1 MTNIDKSKPVLV
13 TGGSGYIA
21 SWVIKQLLDEGYTV
35 HNTVR
40 ALNKKEK
47 YQHLLKIAEMSKGT
61 LEMFEADLMKPGSFD
76 ESMKACEL
84 VMHMASPFFI
94 QGIKDAQKQL
104 IEPAKQGT
112 RNVLESANRCATVKR
127 VIVTSSVAAIY
138 GDATDATDAPNGI
151 LTEEIWNTTSDV
163 KHQPYSYSK
172 TLAEK
177 EAWEINKKQDQ
188 WDLLTIN
195 PGFVL
200 GPSLTKRTDS
210 TSISTV
216 IQLADGTFKSGAP
229 DLWFGIVDVRDIA
242 KAHIKAGF
250 TVNAK
255 GRYIACNESE
265 TFLGMANILKAEF
278 GNNYAFPKRKA
289 PKMMMW
295 LLAPMVGVTRKFVSR
310 NVGIPLK
317 IDNSKSKKELG
328 MEYIPLKQTLSDQFK
343 QLIKDGLV
351 KEKD

>member
-1 MTNIDKSKPVLV
+1 MITINKTKPILV

-21 SWVIKQLLDEGYTV
+21 SWVVKQLLDKGYTV
-35 HNTVR
+35 HTTVR
-40 ALNKKEK
+40 DLNNKEK
-47 YQHLLKIAEMSKGT
+47 YQHLMDIAEKAKGS
-61 LEMFEADLMKPGSFD
+61 LNIFEADLMKKGSFD
-76 ESMKACEL
+76 KSMKDCEL
-84 VMHMASPFFI
+84 VMHMASPFLI
-94 QGIKDAQKQL
+94 QGIKDAEKEL

-112 RNVLESANRCATVKR
+112 RNVLESANRTSSVKR

-138 GDATDATDAPNGI
+138 GDAADAKEAPNGI
-151 LTEEIWNTTSDV
+151 LTEEIWNTTSNE

-177 EAWEINKKQDQ
+177 EAWEINKKQDR

-250 TVNAK
+250 TPKAN
-255 GRYIACNESE
+255 GRNIICNESE
-265 TFLGMANILKAEF
+265 TFLGMANILKEQF

-289 PKMMMW
+289 PKAMMW
-295 LLAPMVGVTRKFVSR
+295 LLAPLVGVTRKFVSK
-310 NVGIPLK
+310 NVGIPLN

-328 MEYIPLKQTLSDQFK
+328 MDYIPLKQTLSDQFQ
-343 QLIKDGLV
+343 QLVKDGLV
-351 KEKD
+351 TKSS

>member
-1 MTNIDKSKPVLV
+1 MTTINKTKPVLV

-21 SWVIKQLLDEGYTV
+21 SWVVKQLLDEGYTV
-35 HNTVR
+35 HTTVR
-40 ALNKKEK
+40 ALNKKDK
-47 YQHLLKIAEMSKGT
+47 YQHLLDIADKLKGT
-61 LEMFEADLMKPGSFD
+61 LKIFEADLMKEGSFD
-76 ESMKACEL
+76 ESMKDCEL

-94 QGIKDAQKQL
+94 QGIKNAEKQL
-104 IEPAKQGT
+104 IEPAKKGT
-112 RNVLESANRCATVKR
+112 QNVLESANRTASVKR
-127 VIVTSSVAAIY
+127 VIVTSSVVAIY
-138 GDATDATDAPNGI
+138 GDATDAKEAPNGI
-151 LTEEIWNTTSDV
+151 LTEEIWNTTSNV

-177 EAWEINKKQDQ
+177 EAWEINKNQDR

-250 TVNAK
+250 TPDAK
-255 GRYIACNESE
+255 GRFIVSNESE
-265 TFLGMANILKAEF
+265 TFLGMANIIKEEF
-278 GNNYAFPKRKA
+278 GDKYQFPKRKA
-289 PKMMMW
+289 PKAMMW
-295 LLAPMVGVTRKFVSR
+295 LLAPMVGVTRKFVSK
-310 NVGIPLK
+310 NVGIPLN
-317 IDNSKSKKELG
+317 IDNTKSKKELN
-328 MEYIPLKQTLSDQFK
+328 MEYIPLKQTLIDQFQ
-343 QLIKDGLV
+343 QLVDDGLV
-351 KEKD
+351 TPRA